1 MPYHVIYS
9 EERTTKNKNENQT
22 DNVKLVN
29 SIMNVEWNIFDY
41 KERKKHCKNCPMKKT
56 KQTCQDCTYSIP
68 DIIHLK
74 IMQNRK
80 KELWKEYNHR
90 HKGEIRW
97 NGTVI

>member
-1 MPYHVIYS
+1 MTYHVIYS
-9 EERTTKNKNENQT
+9 EERTTKNNNANQT

-41 KERKKHCKNCPMKKT
+41 KERKKHCKHCSMKKS
-56 KQTCQDCTYSIP
+56 KQTCKDCTYSIP
-68 DIIHLK
+68 NIIHLK

-80 KELWKEYNHR
+80 KELWKEYNQR